1 MDQKIND
8 NQKFKVIFNNIDES
22 IIIIKQ
28 ENTQIDYVNNKFL
41 SEFHKC
47 ILETISHDSFASE
60 EQQTRFH
67 KIIMWVKK
75 LKR

>member
-28 ENTQIDYVNNKFL
+28 ENT
-41 SEFHKC
+41 
-47 ILETISHDSFASE
+47 
-60 EQQTRFH
+60 
-67 KIIMWVKK
+67 
-75 LKR
+75 